1 MLRGQRG
8 QAEGRERPPKVGRWD
23 GAGAS
28 ASGTRNPGI
37 PAARADTPWRRRPA
51 QASPRPAPAAQG
63 GGPAERPPRRRSLGR
78 RREHGPGW
86 RQEGSSPRRGPLGQR
101 LQPPTARGRALS
113 LTAPD
118 PQLQLGLVQVL
129 HIVPQEAVQ
138 QVRDHRLQHHGAQR
152 RGRGRTRNRPA
163 QLRAGTSE
171 ANDSPPPAPT
181 RPRAAPHRA

>member
-118 PQLQLGLVQVL
+118 PQLQLGLVQV
-129 HIVPQEAVQ
+129 
-138 QVRDHRLQHHGAQR
+138 
-152 RGRGRTRNRPA
+152 GRGYHVCLWMDSKA
-163 QLRAGTSE
+163 KWCVSVAAGWGRSYLE
-171 ANDSPPPAPT
+171 MLLSMGYGGGGVQ
-181 RPRAAPHRA
+181 